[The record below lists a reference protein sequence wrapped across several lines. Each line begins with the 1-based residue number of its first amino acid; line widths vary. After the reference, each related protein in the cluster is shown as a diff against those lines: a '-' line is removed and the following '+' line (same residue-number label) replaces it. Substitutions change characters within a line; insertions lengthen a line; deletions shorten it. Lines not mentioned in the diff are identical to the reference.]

1 LLLAAGTQLLLASM
15 LASLGRMRTMRA
27 RAKFGGAG
35 DDFRGDPQYL
45 VWFGI
50 AAVFAAAALVLSLT
64 GAARV
69 SWSRVLTC
77 CGVLVLIALLSIGV
91 DLLARRRGA
100 ALTAFPGRDLP
111 EPDWKVVRTAR
122 LTGDALAVAVLAVTP
137 LGAVRSFTA
146 PALIIGGPAV
156 FVAVIGMAGS
166 FAVPLLCG
174 LLPFF
179 RQPGG
184 MKPALPVLAPALAS
198 GPAPRTPRA
207 AAARRRERNRHLAG
221 PTRIMWGIGSVF
233 LLADLWLIIAPLNAT
248 HVLGVLATVVIAI
261 GSLAILLGT
270 LAFLVQTRQP
280 LPLFRAL
287 RLNVTPV
294 LTIIMIIALAD
305 GIIDKNSALHQI
317 AGPVTAGAAARPS
330 LSDALGAW
338 LHSPQTTSCSI
349 PAGTQTAGGHPV
361 RIEPLIQIAAAGG
374 GIRAAWW
381 TLKVLGT
388 IAGGSCGQ
396 HDVFAVSSVSGGSVG
411 TAVLAS
417 VPAGATDPVQAA
429 AADITTMSDP
439 DALAAAIDGLMLRDT
454 IAGYTGL
461 DLRAAQMPW
470 AQRFPDRAALM
481 QAVWQHQDPALG
493 APFPLRHSWLPW
505 ALLFNSTSVSTG
517 CRAILS
523 SVALPHPAAKM
534 AQPGGLSCGLGSAGL
549 AGSYDFLARFRC
561 LRNLATST
569 AALLSARYAYIT
581 PSGTLDGCGSS
592 RGAFADQLVDGGY
605 GDSTG
610 LSTLVDLAPTV
621 MADVRQYND
630 RAIASAA
637 AGQPVTLIVPVTVYL
652 GNSVQPARTVIV
664 PARTPEIDVPTS
676 ALSIGPATELT
687 GTDALLENM
696 AAASGPAQWMN
707 CASADVTCAD
717 ARAIAGNAVPDPLV
731 MVTPTEYPG
740 VAAPLGWLLS
750 QASQKALDAA
760 LRRDIKD
767 NKPCGAYQPAYL
779 TQRLYCLPGVGDLA
793 DLLALTRL
801 DSAHAPRR

>member
-1 LLLAAGTQLLLASM
+1 
-15 LASLGRMRTMRA
+15 
-27 RAKFGGAG
+27 
-35 DDFRGDPQYL
+35 
-45 VWFGI
+45 
-50 AAVFAAAALVLSLT
+50 
-64 GAARV
+64 
-69 SWSRVLTC
+69 
-77 CGVLVLIALLSIGV
+77 
-91 DLLARRRGA
+91 
-100 ALTAFPGRDLP
+100 
-111 EPDWKVVRTAR
+111 
-122 LTGDALAVAVLAVTP
+122 
-137 LGAVRSFTA
+137 
-146 PALIIGGPAV
+146 
-156 FVAVIGMAGS
+156 
-166 FAVPLLCG
+166 
-174 LLPFF
+174 
-179 RQPGG
+179 
-184 MKPALPVLAPALAS
+184 
-198 GPAPRTPRA
+198 
-207 AAARRRERNRHLAG
+207 
-221 PTRIMWGIGSVF
+221 MWGIGSVF
-233 LLADLWLIIAPLNAT
+233 LLADLWLVIAPLNAT

-305 GIIDKNSALHQI
+305 GIIDKNSALHQV
-317 AGPVTAGAAARPS
+317 AGPVAAGAHARPS

-338 LHSPQTTSCSI
+338 LRSPLTTSCAR
-349 PAGTQTAGGHPV
+349 PAGAQTAGGHPV
-361 RIEPLIQIAAAGG
+361 RIEPLIQVAASGG

-381 TLKVLGT
+381 TAKVLGT
-388 IAGGSCGQ
+388 IAGGTCGQ

-417 VPAGATDPVQAA
+417 EPAGTTDPVL
-429 AADITTMSDP
+429 AADASITTMSDP

-470 AQRFPDRAALM
+470 AQQFPDRAALM
-481 QAVWQHQDPALG
+481 QAVWQHQDPMLN

-523 SVALPHPAAKM
+523 NVALPHPAATM

-569 AALLSARYAYIT
+569 AALISARYAYIT

-592 RGAFADQLVDGGY
+592 RGTFADQLVDGGY

-610 LSTLVDLAPTV
+610 LSTLVDLAPTE
-621 MADVRQYND
+621 MASVRQYNE
-630 RAIASAA
+630 RAMASAP

-652 GNSVQPARTVIV
+652 GNSVQPARTLIV

-687 GTDALLENM
+687 GTDALLQNM
-696 AAASGPAQWMN
+696 AAATGPAQWMT
-707 CASADVTCAD
+707 CVSADVTCAD
-717 ARAIAGNAVPDPLV
+717 ARAIASNAVPDPLM

-750 QASQKALDAA
+750 EASQKALDRA
-760 LRRDIKD
+760 LRRDIND
-767 NKPCGAYQPAYL
+767 VPPCGAYQPAYL
-779 TQRLYCLPGVGDLA
+779 TQRLYCLPGVGVLA

-801 DSAHAPRR
+801 DSAHAP